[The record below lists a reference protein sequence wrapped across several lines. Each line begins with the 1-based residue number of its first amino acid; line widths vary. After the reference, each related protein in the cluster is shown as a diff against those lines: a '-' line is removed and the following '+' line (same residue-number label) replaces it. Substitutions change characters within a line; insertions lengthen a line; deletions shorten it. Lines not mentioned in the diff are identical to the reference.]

1 MSSLTLM
8 PFAQVPGEILMDD
21 RLKPTHIRVLIALYM
36 HKNKKREEV
45 WPKRKT
51 LALLTGIHEA
61 TISRLTTELEQLG
74 WLTKQGN
81 SGGCGRP
88 AAYRVHVPDHLTSKF
103 DTTVNEDGDVVL
115 PKTLAESA
123 TVAEST
129 TVADLKQNPSGIDY
143 LTLAESARG
152 KEQTKNRQEQTN
164 VVSRAGAQKR
174 ESSRATVLPDDFK
187 PNDTAV
193 AMAAELGVSLT
204 AEQAAFA
211 DHHTANGS
219 TFKDWQAAFRTWLR
233 NAARFA
239 RRDAGRSA
247 SFITARR
254 DTGETAYQR
263 SMRELVQQAAPDIAR
278 RAPAGRQDASDYFRT
293 VDAPARVVA
302 DVVTIGGAK

>member
-1 MSSLTLM
+1 MSNLTLM

-51 LALLTGIHEA
+51 LSLLTGIHEA
-61 TISRLTTELEQLG
+61 TISRLTTELEQWG

-88 AAYRVHVPDHLTSKF
+88 AAYRVHVPDYLTSKF
-103 DTTVNEDGDVVL
+103 DTTVNEDGDIVL
-115 PKTLAESA
+115 PETLAESA

-129 TVADLKQNPSGIDY
+129 TVADLTQNPSGIDY

-152 KEQTKNRQEQTN
+152 KEQTKNRQEQTI
-164 VVSRAGAQKR
+164 VVSRAGAHKR
-174 ESSRATVLPDDFK
+174 EPNRATVLPDNFE

-193 AMAAELGVSLT
+193 AMAAELGVSLA
-204 AEQAAFA
+204 AEQAAFT

-239 RRDAGRSA
+239 RRDQRNGGQFRS
-247 SFITARR
+247 
-254 DTGETAYQR
+254 G
-263 SMRELVQQAAPDIAR
+263 QQSPANTNRYAAA
-278 RAPAGRQDASDYFRT
+278 AA
-293 VDAPARVVA
+293 
-302 DVVTIGGAK
+302 TIYDGVNL

>member
-1 MSSLTLM
+1 MSALTLL

-51 LALLTGIHEA
+51 LSLLTGIHEA
-61 TISRLTTELEQLG
+61 TISRLTTELEQWG

-103 DTTVNEDGDVVL
+103 DTTVNEVGDIVL
-115 PKTLAESA
+115 PETQAKSA
-123 TVAEST
+123 TVADST
-129 TVADLKQNPSGIDY
+129 TVADLTQNPSGIDY

-152 KEQTKNRQEQTN
+152 KEQTKNRQEQTI

-174 ESSRATVLPDDFK
+174 EPSRATVLPDGFV
-187 PNDTAV
+187 PNEAAV
-193 AMAAELGVSLT
+193 AMAADLGVNL
-204 AEQAAFA
+204 ADEQAAFE

-233 NAARFA
+233 NAQRFA
-239 RRDAGRSA
+239 RRDAGRKPT
-247 SFITARR
+247 FITGN
-254 DTGETAYQR
+254 TGETSYQR
-263 SMRELVQQAAPDIAR
+263 SMRERMQQAAPSVAR
-278 RAPAGRQDASDYFRT
+278 KAPQDAAEFFRT
-293 VDAPARVVA
+293 VESSARVV
-302 DVVTIGGAK
+302 DVAEVRAIGGVK

>member
-1 MSSLTLM
+1 M
-8 PFAQVPGEILMDD
+8 PD

-51 LALLTGIHEA
+51 LSLLTGIHEA
-61 TISRLTTELEQLG
+61 TISRLTTELEQWG

-115 PKTLAESA
+115 PETLAEYA

-129 TVADLKQNPSGIDY
+129 TVADLTQNPSGIDY
-143 LTLAESARG
+143 LTLAKSARG
-152 KEQTKNRQEQTN
+152 KEQTKNRQEQTI

-174 ESSRATVLPDDFK
+174 EPNRATVLPDDFK
-187 PNDTAV
+187 PNDTAA

-204 AEQAAFA
+204 AEQAAFT
-211 DHHTANGS
+211 DHHTANDS
-219 TFKDWQAAFRTWLR
+219 TL
-233 NAARFA
+233 
-239 RRDAGRSA
+239 S
-247 SFITARR
+247 
-254 DTGETAYQR
+254 
-263 SMRELVQQAAPDIAR
+263 
-278 RAPAGRQDASDYFRT
+278 
-293 VDAPARVVA
+293 
-302 DVVTIGGAK
+302 

>member
-1 MSSLTLM
+1 MSALTLL

-51 LALLTGIHEA
+51 LSLLTGIHEA
-61 TISRLTTELEQLG
+61 TISRLTTELEQWG

-103 DTTVNEDGDVVL
+103 DTTVNEVGDIVL
-115 PKTLAESA
+115 PETQAKSA
-123 TVAEST
+123 TVADST
-129 TVADLKQNPSGIDY
+129 TVADLTQNPSGIDY

-152 KEQTKNRQEQTN
+152 KEQTKNRQEQTT

-174 ESSRATVLPDDFK
+174 EPSRATVLPDGFV
-187 PNDTAV
+187 PNEAAV
-193 AMAAELGVSLT
+193 AMATELGLNLA
-204 AEQAAFA
+204 AEQAAFE
-211 DHHTANGS
+211 DHHAANGS
-219 TFKDWQAAFRTWLR
+219 TFRDWQAALRTWLR

-239 RRDAGRSA
+239 RHGAGRKPA
-247 SFITARR
+247 FN
-254 DTGETAYQR
+254 TGETAYQR
-263 SMRELVQQAAPDIAR
+263 SMRERMQEAVPAIAR
-278 RAPAGRQDASDYFRT
+278 KAPGAQPVQAVEFFQT
-293 VDAPARVVA
+293 VDAAPELRR
-302 DVVTIGGAK
+302 IGGAA